1 MIFSEDNSEFGS
13 HEVGKE
19 NCMQNSDPQ
28 LSTGDMYIFQKIIVV
43 QICKY
48 LQPNIVPYYSL

>member
-28 LSTGDMYIFQKIIVV
+28 LYRDMYIFQKIIVV